1 MFIIFYKKK
10 KKTKNI
16 SIRDEGQ
23 VPSTLIPSPSDWVKG
38 DGQILMSLIQL
49 EVKVKFLNE
58 SNLVGGWGQVPSNP
72 IPTQVPND
80 RVIVGGNSKFS
91 VILS

>member
-1 MFIIFYKKK
+1 
-10 KKTKNI
+10 
-16 SIRDEGQ
+16 
-23 VPSTLIPSPSDWVKG
+23 
-38 DGQILMSLIQL
+38 MSLIQL
-49 EVKVKFLNE
+49 EVKVKFLDE
-58 SNLVGGWGQVPSNP
+58 SNLVGSWGQVPSNP